1 MPKINLLNSGQ
12 GLIGVNY
19 QNNMNEEDSQSN
31 LIVSIV
37 CGVVGI
43 FIIICL
49 IIYKIKTLYK

>member
-19 QNNMNEEDSQSN
+19 QNNMNEEDSQSK